1 VGATTKKEEANHV
14 AENGN
19 SDEELDKKKKSQMR
33 LYFPLPVTT
42 LGKMTM
48 PWFCMVGWLTARQ
61 RRTSPTGAKTYDRYD
76 GTCSAY

>member
-33 LYFPLPVTT
+33 
-42 LGKMTM
+42 
-48 PWFCMVGWLTARQ
+48 
-61 RRTSPTGAKTYDRYD
+61 
-76 GTCSAY
+76 